1 MAQPAS
7 PARLN
12 RRDALCGALF
22 IALAALFALGAL
34 GLETGT
40 ARRMGPGY
48 FPLLL
53 SGVLGLLGAVILFNA
68 LRSGPGEI
76 GALAWRGMA
85 FILPAPILFGLTVRG
100 LGLAPAIA
108 LTALVAALA
117 SRRMS
122 LPMALLT
129 SAAITAFSVAV
140 FSYALG
146 LPYQRIGP
154 WLAPFLGG

>member
-1 MAQPAS
+1 VE
-7 PARLN
+7 ARINL
-12 RRDALCGALF
+12 RDALCGALF
-22 IALAALFALGAL
+22 VAIAGFFALGAL
-34 GLETGT
+34 GLEVGT

-53 SGVLGLLGAVILFNA
+53 AGVLALLGAVILANA
-68 LRSGPGEI
+68 LRARAA
-76 GALAWRGMA
+76 GAFGDIAWRGMA

-108 LTALVAALA
+108 LTAFVAALA

-122 LPMALLT
+122 LARAALT
-129 SAAITAFSVAV
+129 TAAITAFSVGV

-154 WLAPFLGG
+154 WLRPFLGG

>member
-1 MAQPAS
+1 LKT
-7 PARLN
+7 RTNL
-12 RRDALCGALF
+12 RDALCGALF
-22 IALAALFALGAL
+22 LALAALFALGAA

-53 SGVLGLLGAVILFNA
+53 SGVLATLGAVILANA
-68 LRSGPGEI
+68 LRSRAADGFGEI
-76 GALAWRGMA
+76 AWRGMA

-108 LTALVAALA
+108 LTALTAALA
-117 SRRMS
+117 SRRMT
-122 LPMALLT
+122 LGRALLT
-129 SAAITAFSVAV
+129 TAAITAFSVGV

-146 LPYQRIGP
+146 LPYARVGP
-154 WLAPFLGG
+154 WLRPLVGG